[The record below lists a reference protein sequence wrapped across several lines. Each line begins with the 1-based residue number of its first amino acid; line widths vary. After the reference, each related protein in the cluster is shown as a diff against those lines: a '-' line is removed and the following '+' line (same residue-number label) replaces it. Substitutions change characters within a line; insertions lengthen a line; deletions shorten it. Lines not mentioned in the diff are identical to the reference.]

1 MNFLFKV
8 HTYLFYT
15 IVACMFTSVFEM
27 IYINDVRPAL
37 ARAAFTLLQGTW
49 FYQVCN
55 HPWPL
60 KVFGFRFISAYNSY
74 IIWGHSMTTWTR
86 IGGRWSKKILFLSTF
101 RVKNDHVDIGGGQKR
116 AKLCSRSPW
125 MPLIKL
131 WKEYVNLK
139 PFSKCLVEMFYW
151 VKDVWDWILRFWP
164 CKILSRPWKDC
175 FLP

>member
-55 HPWPL
+55 HPWLLRMFGSRLISKGHLISKANFLVLIWTKKWMKLFFDFCPSL
-60 KVFGFRFISAYNSY
+60 SNESNQKMKALYHINQGVFYTIEGLVLYVTHFRSLEQN
-74 IIWGHSMTTWTR
+74 
-86 IGGRWSKKILFLSTF
+86 SKK
-101 RVKNDHVDIGGGQKR
+101 
-116 AKLCSRSPW
+116 
-125 MPLIKL
+125 
-131 WKEYVNLK
+131 
-139 PFSKCLVEMFYW
+139 
-151 VKDVWDWILRFWP
+151 
-164 CKILSRPWKDC
+164 
-175 FLP
+175 

>member
-60 KVFGFRFISAYNSY
+60 RVFGFRFMSACNSY
-74 IIWGHSMTTWTR
+74 IICGHSMTTWAR
-86 IGGRWSKKILFLSTF
+86 RVARAHSLCKQCLHNLHFRKK
-101 RVKNDHVDIGGGQKR
+101 D
-116 AKLCSRSPW
+116 
-125 MPLIKL
+125 PLT
-131 WKEYVNLK
+131 K
-139 PFSKCLVEMFYW
+139 PFKLARADIHCHFMKTRSLCRTVFSMNGL
-151 VKDVWDWILRFWP
+151 
-164 CKILSRPWKDC
+164 
-175 FLP
+175 

>member
-60 KVFGFRFISAYNSY
+60 RVFGFRLISAYDSY
-74 IIWGHSMTTWTR
+74 IIWGHSITTWIWR
-86 IGGRWSKKILFLSTF
+86 GGRWSKKSRFLSTLN
-101 RVKNDHVDIGGGQKR
+101 V
-116 AKLCSRSPW
+116 SY
-125 MPLIKL
+125 KL
-131 WKEYVNLK
+131 WKKYVNLK
-139 PFSKCLVEMFYW
+139 LFSKCFVEIFSSHW
-151 VKDVWDWILRFWP
+151 GERKFEVEFWDFDP
-164 CKILSRPWKDC
+164 GN
-175 FLP
+175 F